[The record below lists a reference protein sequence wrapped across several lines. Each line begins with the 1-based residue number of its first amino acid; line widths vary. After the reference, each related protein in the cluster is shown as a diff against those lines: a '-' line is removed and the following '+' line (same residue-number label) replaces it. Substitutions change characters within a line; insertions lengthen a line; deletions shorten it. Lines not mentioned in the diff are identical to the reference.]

1 MALATVNQMISH
13 LSDEEMQRYSQKIDI
28 LGFDPYLLPNQLLT
42 PLKSVVILPNIS
54 FGDIYTYL
62 VHNPS
67 PYTGESLKAY
77 KSMEA
82 YMYFKSGWVND
93 PRVYHLEMKKLFL
106 FTGKVTYVTDVILR
120 CVFYLWVYHCPD
132 KNIKNY
138 FCMMFIRPM

>member
-42 PLKSVVILPNIS
+42 PLKSVVILPNMS
-54 FGDIYTYL
+54 FGDIYIYL

-77 KSMEA
+77 KSTEA

-106 FTGKVTYVTDVILR
+106 FTGKAGPGPRVLEDPGQHLLGPDGLPKTDA
-120 CVFYLWVYHCPD
+120 
-132 KNIKNY
+132 
-138 FCMMFIRPM
+138 

>member
-1 MALATVNQMISH
+1 MALATVNVKETGSANVNQMISH
-13 LSDEEMQRYSQKIDI
+13 LSDKEKQRYSQKIDI

-42 PLKSVVILPNIS
+42 PLKSVVILPNMS
-54 FGDIYTYL
+54 FGDIYIYL

-77 KSMEA
+77 KSTEA

-106 FTGKVTYVTDVILR
+106 FTGKVRYVFTTRLG
-120 CVFYLWVYHCPD
+120 
-132 KNIKNY
+132 
-138 FCMMFIRPM
+138 